1 MRAMIW
7 GVLGMLAV
15 ASASPTIAAGQDPHP
30 RRGFWLGFGLGGGP
44 NLTSTLD
51 DGSPAGFAGLARLGG
66 TVTPQW
72 LLGAESAGWTR
83 EAGED
88 TWDWRS
94 NISAVA
100 LFYPSRTRGLF
111 LKAGPS
117 IAMIST
123 GTGTSRNI
131 DGVDVT
137 TSTSATEVGF
147 GGTAGVGYDIRIARN
162 LYLVP
167 EVTYLLQAFSGRT
180 TATPLGTIPSTNSIL
195 LFTLGL
201 TWH

>member
-1 MRAMIW
+1 MRAFIW
-7 GVLGMLAV
+7 GVLGIVAL
-15 ASASPTIAAGQDPHP
+15 ASAAPTSAQEPHP
-30 RRGFWLGFGLGGGP
+30 RRGFWLGFGIGGGP

-72 LLGAESAGWTR
+72 LLGAESAGWSR
-83 EAGED
+83 DSGED
-88 TWDWRS
+88 SWDWRS
-94 NISAVA
+94 NVSAVA
-100 LFYPSRTRGLF
+100 LFYPSRARGLF

-117 IAMIST
+117 IAIINT
-123 GTGTSRNI
+123 TTGTSRNI
-131 DGVDVT
+131 DGVDVS
-137 TSTSATEVGF
+137 TSTSASEVGF

-180 TATPLGTIPSTNSIL
+180 TATPLGTIPGTNSIL